1 MILLTARAKDRA
13 PQSPLVFD
21 VISGYPAYDLT
32 RSSPSELRALLP
44 ERLEQAITKY
54 IERNVH
60 KHTQKTRLVVSN
72 TKFLTETAL

>member
-1 MILLTARAKDRA
+1 MILFRARAKDRT

-21 VISGYPAYDLT
+21 VISGYPANDLT

-44 ERLEQAITKY
+44 ERLEQATKY

-60 KHTQKTRLVVSN
+60 KHTQKTRLFVSN